1 MYKVVHC
8 QRCGRVLKNPQ
19 SIIEGIGSTCRKK
32 LGFVGNK
39 QFLLF
44 SDIKVND
51 KVNNKSNHNG
61 M

>member
-32 LGFVGNK
+32 LGFVG
-39 QFLLF
+39 
-44 SDIKVND
+44 
-51 KVNNKSNHNG
+51 SNLIRGTFENL
-61 M
+61 